1 MFYVIFVY
9 FSERDLLSWNW
20 QVYLCVTNI
29 TIPSNHKLPEGRN
42 RAHLNHSHICFS
54 AGFPAT
60 MSPHRFQH
68 IGLHQPAL
76 FCFPLEALRRK
87 AAYPILRS
95 QLRLCSCT
103 VLHVIPLLI
112 TSVPLHRL
120 CIKPQGNTMGLCSSQ
135 TDVVLPPDPLRCNTQ
150 ACLLF
155 PKLPRHIPT
164 PGNYPLSLHYPFFLP
179 RFTKGHSFH

>member
-1 MFYVIFVY
+1 
-9 FSERDLLSWNW
+9 
-20 QVYLCVTNI
+20 
-29 TIPSNHKLPEGRN
+29 
-42 RAHLNHSHICFS
+42 
-54 AGFPAT
+54 